1 MRSSL
6 LCFRPGCS
14 GGPVHPK
21 TLIVDVGDIGR
32 QSRIKVI
39 RVTVKVREQALDR
52 PGSEGVSS
60 ITPTLLSF
68 FFVFVFF
75 HIPPPLIIFNWISE
89 EVLTTHHTHST
100 SCFCLYVYA
109 MVFPSSLFTR
119 FNLLFGVVIS
129 IDHWIVFSHT
139 TFSLLSPFRVSKCD
153 VDDTNLT
160 SSKDDINL

>member
-1 MRSSL
+1 VL
-6 LCFRPGCS
+6 L
-14 GGPVHPK
+14 GPMHSK
-21 TLIVDVGDIGR
+21 TLIVDVGDMGR

-75 HIPPPLIIFNWISE
+75 HIPPPLIIFSWISE

-100 SCFCLYVYA
+100 SCFLSVRLCHS
-109 MVFPSSLFTR
+109 FPSSLFTL
-119 FNLLFGVVIS
+119 FNLLFGVVIL
-129 IDHWIVFSHT
+129 IDCLLFRRASFFFS
-139 TFSLLSPFRVSKCD
+139 
-153 VDDTNLT
+153 
-160 SSKDDINL
+160 